1 MEAQNICKICDPKSK
16 YNDCICCPT
25 WCKFDETFEKI
36 QDFKSD
42 ILKDPLRI
50 STVTLCFNL
59 NSDINFDE
67 MIKTY
72 PSNKTNKFYN
82 SIIYNWHTKYQY
94 KTIVSVNIFPNGKF
108 QIAGLVSTMS
118 CAYIMRKIHKKIY
131 PFLEDK
137 ENSKI
142 INARFVMI
150 NSDFK
155 LISQI
160 NIVELCKILSQKTIN
175 NINNNNN
182 ENNLCDNNY
191 KNNGAFLNIIYQPIK
206 YPAINTKYINY
217 SNIQDYYDHIY
228 KYGSKKKYKKSI
240 SILIF
245 RSGSIIITGGNSIL
259 DYYETYTHFLNI
271 LSENYNYIKI

>member
-1 MEAQNICKICDPKSK
+1 MENCQICDPKCK
-16 YNDCICCPT
+16 YDNCICCNS
-25 WCKFDETFEKI
+25 WSKFQDTFEKI
-36 QDFKSD
+36 KNYKTDT
-42 ILKDPLRI
+42 LKDPLRI

-67 MIKTY
+67 MVKSY

-108 QIAGLVSTMS
+108 QIAGLVSTMA
-118 CAYIMRKIHKKIY
+118 CAYIMRKIYKKVY

-142 INARFVMI
+142 INARIVMI

-155 LISQI
+155 LVSQI
-160 NIVELCKILSQKTIN
+160 NIVELCQILSQNTISN
-175 NINNNNN
+175 SNSIS
-182 ENNLCDNNY
+182 CGDN
-191 KNNGAFLNIIYQPIK
+191 NNGAFLNIVYQPIK

-217 SNIQDYYDHIY
+217 SNIQDYYDHVY
-228 KYGSKKKYKKSI
+228 KYGSKKKYKNSI

-245 RSGSIIITGGNSIL
+245 RSGSIIITGGNSID
-259 DYYETYTHFLNI
+259 DYYETYIHFLEI
-271 LSENYNYIKI
+271 ISENYNKIKI

>member
-1 MEAQNICKICDPKSK
+1 MTSETCVICDPKCK
-16 YNDCICCPT
+16 YNNCICCPT
-25 WCKFDETFEKI
+25 WCKFDTTFQKI
-36 QDFKSD
+36 QDFKND
-42 ILKDPLRI
+42 ILKESLRI

-67 MIKTY
+67 MIKTF

-108 QIAGLVSTMS
+108 QIAGLVSTKA

-142 INARFVMI
+142 TNPRFVMI

-155 LISQI
+155 LIGQI
-160 NIVELCKILSQKTIN
+160 NIVELCKILSQLTIN
-175 NINNNNN
+175 NS
-182 ENNLCDNNY
+182 ESVSCED
-191 KNNGAFLNIIYQPIK
+191 KNNGSFLNIVYQPIK

-217 SNIQDYYDHIY
+217 SNIQDYYDHVY

-245 RSGSIIITGGNSIL
+245 RSGSIIITGGDSID
-259 DYYETYTHFLNI
+259 DYYETYTHFIEIIN
-271 LSENYNYIKI
+271 ENFNKIKI

>member
-1 MEAQNICKICDPKSK
+1 MNNCQICDPKYK
-16 YNDCICCPT
+16 YNNCICCPT
-25 WCKFDETFEKI
+25 WYNFDETFKKI
-36 QDFKSD
+36 QDFKND
-42 ILKDPLRI
+42 TLKDPLRI

-82 SIIYNWHTKYQY
+82 SIIYNWHTKYQN

-118 CAYIMRKIHKKIY
+118 CAYIMRKIYKKIY

-137 ENSKI
+137 DNSKI

-155 LISQI
+155 LTTQI
-160 NIVELCKILSQKTIN
+160 NIVELCKILSKKTIN
-175 NINNNNN
+175 NN
-182 ENNLCDNNY
+182 EAVSCED
-191 KNNGAFLNIIYQPIK
+191 KNNGAFLNIVYQPIK

-217 SNIQDYYDHIY
+217 SNIQNYYDHVY
-228 KYGSKKKYKKSI
+228 KYSSKKKYKKSI

-245 RSGSIIITGGNSIL
+245 RSGSIIITGGDSID
-259 DYYETYTHFLNI
+259 DYYETYTHFLDIINENI
-271 LSENYNYIKI
+271 DIIKI